1 MISRELDGYKMANSR
16 QHVRSGLLFL
26 LSAFTFHPSILVL
39 PAYLL
44 LTGKAKLSSDENS
57 PTRLQ
62 NGRRKSLPLRLVSTS
77 RPDAWRCLL
86 PQPVGQHPKQRQR
99 CGSFSP
105 IWHPADTQ
113 HVDNFGSKQPK
124 AFRRTRDGKAKK
136 CSVCAT
142 NSYLIGL
149 FALANH
155 KHRAEQQKIQSTKQA
170 AERKTKK
177 TKIGTALA
185 RVHATLGFPAR
196 LEKEPTFIIRTVLLR
211 TS

>member
-16 QHVRSGLLFL
+16 QHVRSGLLFAFCIY
-26 LSAFTFHPSILVL
+26 LSSFILVL
-39 PAYLL
+39 TAYLL
-44 LTGKAKLSSDENS
+44 LTGKTKPSPDENS

-124 AFRRTRDGKAKK
+124 AFRRTRDGKAR
-136 CSVCAT
+136 SAVCV
-142 NSYLIGL
+142 
-149 FALANH
+149 
-155 KHRAEQQKIQSTKQA
+155 R
-170 AERKTKK
+170 R
-177 TKIGTALA
+177 TA
-185 RVHATLGFPAR
+185 
-196 LEKEPTFIIRTVLLR
+196 I
-211 TS
+211 